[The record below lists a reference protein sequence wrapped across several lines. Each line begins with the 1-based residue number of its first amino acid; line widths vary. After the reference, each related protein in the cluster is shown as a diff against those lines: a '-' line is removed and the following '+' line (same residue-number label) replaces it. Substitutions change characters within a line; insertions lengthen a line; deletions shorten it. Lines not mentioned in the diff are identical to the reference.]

1 MSGIVKDCKICK
13 EPFTTTSLRAGEWEM
28 KCSKCDNEKKRTH
41 IERNISIKFDTAI
54 FSVENRL
61 EKLEQATEVIP
72 MLVAA
77 EVSNALNDLTGVEM
91 FRSIQKELSESI
103 QKEHE
108 KRNRELKIFKE
119 KLQRQI
125 VTLNNKYLK
134 KQREAKA

>member
-1 MSGIVKDCKICK
+1 
-13 EPFTTTSLRAGEWEM
+13 M

-41 IERNISIKFDTAI
+41 IERNISIKFDTAM